1 MMIQRH
7 ALCSPEAGF
16 TLLEMLVVLS
26 LIAITA
32 SIALP
37 LLGRPSDR
45 MRLQSMVGEIVSAFR
60 LTREAAILRNAET
73 SLVIDVDRR
82 TVQPPVGRSFA
93 LAPDVAVKLEFAAP
107 EQMARATGGF
117 RFFADG
123 SSTGGAVT
131 LSLHDRQIKVCVQWL
146 TGEARPC

>member
-1 MMIQRH
+1 AGAADPAQHRTAHDHADSDSDRGDLHSGWRVDPAGHECGLEHQRYCISMMIQRH

-82 TVQPPVGRSFA
+82 TVQPP
-93 LAPDVAVKLEFAAP
+93 
-107 EQMARATGGF
+107 
-117 RFFADG
+117 
-123 SSTGGAVT
+123 
-131 LSLHDRQIKVCVQWL
+131 
-146 TGEARPC
+146 